1 MRHKALKL
9 PSKKQAQ
16 VLAFIKA
23 YISTNG
29 YAPTVNE
36 IKADLGVSS
45 TNGVHQHLNALEAK
59 GLISRKRAAAR
70 AIVVLEAPAQL
81 AEEEAAPLSLVELWA
96 EVALAYGELEDN
108 ARVGGARLGG
118 ADERL
123 KLALVELRRK
133 LKIPAQYGDNE
144 P

>member
-9 PSKKQAQ
+9 PSKKQEQ

-23 YISTNG
+23 YISANG

-36 IKADLGVSS
+36 IKVDLGVSS
-45 TNGVHQHLNALEAK
+45 TNGVHQRLNALEAK
-59 GLISRKRAAAR
+59 GLISRKPGAAR

-81 AEEEAAPLSLVELWA
+81 AEEAAPLALVELWA

-108 ARVGGARLGG
+108 ARGGGARLGG

-123 KLALVELRRK
+123 KLALVELRRA
-133 LKIPAQYGDNE
+133 LKIPARYGENE